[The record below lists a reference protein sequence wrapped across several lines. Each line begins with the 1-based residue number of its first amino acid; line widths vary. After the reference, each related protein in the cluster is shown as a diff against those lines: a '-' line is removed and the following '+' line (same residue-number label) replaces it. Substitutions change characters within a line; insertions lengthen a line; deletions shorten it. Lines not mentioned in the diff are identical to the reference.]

1 VVASISLLSVSDRSD
16 CAFEGV
22 DAAASPD
29 SDDARVSETRE
40 GVFVGLRVSILR
52 VADAAPGSLE
62 AVEGVKPGASAVL
75 RRRISAATPG
85 EVSSEG
91 GEGTIS
97 DMV

>member
-1 VVASISLLSVSDRSD
+1 
-16 CAFEGV
+16 
-22 DAAASPD
+22 
-29 SDDARVSETRE
+29 
-40 GVFVGLRVSILR
+40 

-62 AVEGVKPGASAVL
+62 AVEGVKPAASAVL

>member
-1 VVASISLLSVSDRSD
+1 
-16 CAFEGV
+16 
-22 DAAASPD
+22 
-29 SDDARVSETRE
+29 
-40 GVFVGLRVSILR
+40 
-52 VADAAPGSLE
+52 
-62 AVEGVKPGASAVL
+62 VL